1 MYIHLGMGVVVRE
14 EDVVGIF
21 DMENTTVSGATRDF
35 LKRAQKENLVEDVCY
50 DLPRSIVV
58 CRDYIG
64 GERVY
69 ITQIAPAT
77 LLKRSRAEIGGI
89 ALRPQPRDCNR
100 KELHLCS
107 ISAFLPVR
115 IAKSMSTLFARGD

>member
-50 DLPRSIVV
+50 DLPRA
-58 CRDYIG
+58 
-64 GERVY
+64 RVY
-69 ITQIAPAT
+69 HADCSGHAFKT
-77 LLKRSRAEIGGI
+77 L
-89 ALRPQPRDCNR
+89 P
-100 KELHLCS
+100 
-107 ISAFLPVR
+107 
-115 IAKSMSTLFARGD
+115 RGDRRHCAETARQGTVTERIFIYAVFRHSYLSVLQKACQPCSHVEIEA

>member
-77 LLKRSRAEIGGI
+77 LLKRSRAETARQGTVTERIFI
-89 ALRPQPRDCNR
+89 YAVFRHSYLSVLQKACQP
-100 KELHLCS
+100 CS
-107 ISAFLPVR
+107 HVEIEA
-115 IAKSMSTLFARGD
+115 

>member
-1 MYIHLGMGVVVRE
+1 M
-14 EDVVGIF
+14 
-21 DMENTTVSGATRDF
+21 
-35 LKRAQKENLVEDVCY
+35 EDVCY
-50 DLPRSIVV
+50 YLPRAIVV

-89 ALRPQPRDCNR
+89 ALRP
-100 KELHLCS
+100 H
-107 ISAFLPVR
+107 
-115 IAKSMSTLFARGD
+115 AKGL

>member
-77 LLKRSRAEIGGI
+77 LLKRSRT
-89 ALRPQPRDCNR
+89 PRDCKR

>member
-50 DLPRSIVV
+50 DLPRSIVFA
-58 CRDYIG
+58 
-64 GERVY
+64 E
-69 ITQIAPAT
+69 T
-77 LLKRSRAEIGGI
+77 RSAASACISRR
-89 ALRPQPRDCNR
+89 LPRPR
-100 KELHLCS
+100 
-107 ISAFLPVR
+107 F
-115 IAKSMSTLFARGD
+115 

>member
-69 ITQIAPAT
+69 ITQIKT
-77 LLKRSRAEIGGI
+77 L
-89 ALRPQPRDCNR
+89 P
-100 KELHLCS
+100 
-107 ISAFLPVR
+107 
-115 IAKSMSTLFARGD
+115 RGDRRHCAETARQGTVTERIFIYAVFRHSYLSVLQKACQPCSHVEIEA

>member
-50 DLPRSIVV
+50 DLPRSI
-58 CRDYIG
+58 IG
-64 GERVY
+64 GVRVY

-89 ALRPQPRDCNR
+89 ALRP
-100 KELHLCS
+100 H
-107 ISAFLPVR
+107 
-115 IAKSMSTLFARGD
+115 AKGL

>member
-89 ALRPQPRDCNR
+89 ALRHTPRDCNR
-100 KELHLCS
+100 KDLHLCS

>member
-89 ALRPQPRDCNR
+89 ALRPHAKGHR
-100 KELHLCS
+100 KDLHLCS